1 MLPILFAILWLFP
14 SVDGDKRKKNTECLT
29 YLALGDSYTIGEG
42 VPIHESFPYQMV
54 QRLRGRGLP
63 FCAPE
68 IVAKTGW
75 TTDELKAGIDRTRF
89 LNGRYDL
96 VTLLIGVNNQYR
108 GRSPEAYAAEFE
120 SLLKE
125 AVMRAGGDRSHVF
138 VISIPDWGVTPFAE
152 GRDRRKIA
160 AEIDAFN
167 AANRKITEANGIT
180 YVDIT
185 PGSRLADKD
194 PTLLASD
201 RLHPSGKEYG
211 RWADSVNARMKA
223 FR

>member
-1 MLPILFAILWLFP
+1 MLHILFAILSLWP
-14 SVDGDKRKKNTECLT
+14 AGEPIKKGKATKCTT

-42 VPIHESFPYQMV
+42 VAIHESFPYQLV
-54 QRLRGRGLP
+54 QRLRGRGLA

-75 TTDELKAGIDRTRF
+75 TTDELKAGIERTRF
-89 LNGRYDL
+89 LDGRYDL

-108 GRSPEAYAAEFE
+108 GRKPDVYAAEFE
-120 SLLKE
+120 GLLRE
-125 AVMRAGGDRSHVF
+125 AVARAGGDKKRVI

-167 AANRKITEANGIT
+167 AVNRRITEAGGIA

-185 PGSRLADKD
+185 PGSRLASGD

-211 RWADSVNARMKA
+211 RWADSVIVRMKA